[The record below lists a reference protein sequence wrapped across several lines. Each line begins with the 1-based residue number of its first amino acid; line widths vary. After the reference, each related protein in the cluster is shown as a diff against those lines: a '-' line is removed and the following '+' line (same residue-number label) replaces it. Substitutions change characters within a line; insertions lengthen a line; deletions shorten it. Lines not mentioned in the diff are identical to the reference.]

1 MALSRL
7 ENFLKNSLGNTLYV
21 DPTEIDSTDAITN
34 QGNSQT
40 KPFKTIQRA
49 LIEAARFSFVE
60 GKNNDRYN
68 RVVVIVSPG
77 THYVDNRPGY
87 IAYDDVSSVLY
98 KNRFGATGLVL
109 SPYNLNTNFDVTTV
123 DNELYKLNSVYG
135 GVIIPRGVSLVGK
148 DVKKT
153 KIIPKYVPDPT
164 NSEIESSAIFRY
176 SLF

>member
-21 DPTEIDSTDAITN
+21 DPTEIDSTDSITN

-49 LIEAARFSFVE
+49 LIEAARFSYAE

-68 RVVVIVSPG
+68 RVTIIVAAG

-87 IAYDDVSSVLY
+87 IGYDDAFSSSTLY
-98 KNRFGATGLVL
+98 YSRLGQFGLTLA
-109 SPYNLNTNFDVTTV
+109 PYDLNTNFDVTTS
-123 DNELYKLNSVYG
+123 DNELYKINSIYG
-135 GVIIPRGVSLVGK
+135 GVIIPRGISLIGR
-148 DVKKT
+148 DT
-153 KIIPKYVPDPT
+153 
-164 NSEIESSAIFRY
+164 
-176 SLF
+176 